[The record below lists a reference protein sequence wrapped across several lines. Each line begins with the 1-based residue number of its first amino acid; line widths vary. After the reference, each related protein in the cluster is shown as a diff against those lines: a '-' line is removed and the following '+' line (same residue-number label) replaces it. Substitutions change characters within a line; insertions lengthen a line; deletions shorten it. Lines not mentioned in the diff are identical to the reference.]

1 MLSYFRLIS
10 VGFPSQFCAPRLK
23 IALDSWTDHETGNA
37 KVARVF
43 AVDIDTNNK
52 QEHCCCYEFL

>member
-1 MLSYFRLIS
+1 MIS

-37 KVARVF
+37 KVTRVF